1 MHRQDGFTLVEM
13 LMTVALV
20 GIMAAMA
27 VAVTPSLIAGT
38 RADSA
43 TVSALTVLDVAR
55 ERAITE
61 RRNFE
66 IRFISPNRIQLIRSE
81 IPGPSTTVVTDVRFE
96 NNLQFLRFAGLPDTP
111 DQFGATGAI
120 NFGATPAVFFTS
132 EGTLVD
138 SNGDPLNGTLFVGQ
152 ANDKSTAR
160 ALTIFGVT
168 GLIRTWKWSGTR
180 WTE

>member
-13 LMTVALV
+13 LMAVALV
-20 GIMAAMA
+20 GIMSAMA
-27 VAVTPSLIAGT
+27 VAVTPNLIAGT

-43 TVSALTVLDVAR
+43 AVSTLSVLDVAR

-66 IRFISPNRIQLIRSE
+66 VRFITPNRIQLIRSE
-81 IPGPSTTVVTDVRFE
+81 IPGPGTTVVTDVRFE
-96 NNLQFLRFAGLPDTP
+96 NDLQFLRFAGMPDTP
-111 DQFGATGAI
+111 DAFGGTGAI
-120 NFGATPAVFFTS
+120 NFGVTPAVFFTS

-138 SNGDPLNGTLFVGQ
+138 SSGDPVNGTLFVGQ
-152 ANDKSTAR
+152 TNDKTTAR